1 MSVIERKVKAI
12 IEDKLGVDEAEITFD
27 VTFEQLGADSLD
39 CVELLME
46 VEKEFGISIS
56 DEEADRMETVGDA
69 IEYIAVKT
77 QSDERDSKSETT
89 HDYEKEILDE
99 ISKKTGRQVRKSERW
114 RNFLYAGGLIQTLN
128 DRYGIEMTI
137 SDDSLKRADTIGEL
151 VSLINSTLQDVITK
165 RDNRPPVSENDIIT
179 MISSVLGKEVNRGT
193 SLQVAGLDIHSYI
206 MLKNALNEKYGLSL
220 EKPFFS
226 FKNIGQIIDSIKE
239 QDLKYKGTHT
249 NEVDYIGQQIDL
261 PTTKSESTTKGES
274 TDLSNDDIET
284 DIDTV
289 VSKKYEW
296 AITPDKTKHQ
306 YVIGIDFGHGET
318 SAAYCAIG
326 WESTKGQLGAVKDID
341 FGSNTKVIPS
351 AISIT
356 KDGRAYIGDAAF
368 LPEVLN
374 KANVNVCFKKK
385 PESLEGKSE
394 QLMIR
399 FMKEVYKTIVERNS
413 ALFPEGNHLV
423 YIATPSGWEEKDQ
436 NLYGQMAAMA
446 GLPMGGITS
455 ESRAA
460 FIKAQQDPDSGLPLY
475 IDKGAI
481 VFDMGSSTLDFTY
494 LTRDN
499 KKPIDWG
506 DNCGASKV
514 ERLIYESK
522 REGNDEIIE
531 FEKKYP
537 NLVDALLFEARKAK
551 EKVYFHPDMPCNISV
566 NFETIVD
573 GDEEFEDTKLK
584 FKFKANDP
592 DDEQKKKGYISL
604 NKFLEEKGY
613 IGTIR
618 DAMMTFKNEK
628 IAGKPIHVAFL
639 TGGASRM
646 DFIKEL
652 VKECWGLPYD
662 RIYRDQDPSLTISQ
676 GVAVLG
682 RGDIRSGGAQNT
694 KYLLEEITAN
704 INDIYTPFAE
714 ILTQK
719 VAEEMKAS
727 VVHAFIEFRDCSV
740 DISLND
746 LQDRIGQWIESD
758 KNNIGDWAT
767 ECYQNVFEEKT
778 ADIRAKLDSIV
789 CEFSNTGLQMG
800 RVGSVNLTLPNLD
813 LRDISEQMNE
823 IGAEFAAEAGS
834 FTEGVANAAI
844 DGAIGFGLG
853 MLIGG
858 PLAWILAGGYFVA
871 KYLFGE
877 EESEYE
883 KKRKAM
889 EKDLDSSARLQ
900 VFNAFF
906 DETKGKWDEVA
917 QSIENTVHRAISGN
931 ISLKSKINEQSSKVI
946 REYAQEC
953 INQTRSML
961 D

>member
-1 MSVIERKVKAI
+1 MASLEQEI
-12 IEDKLGVDEAEITFD
+12 IK
-27 VTFEQLGADSLD
+27 
-39 CVELLME
+39 
-46 VEKEFGISIS
+46 
-56 DEEADRMETVGDA
+56 
-69 IEYIAVKT
+69 
-77 QSDERDSKSETT
+77 
-89 HDYEKEILDE
+89 
-99 ISKKTGRQVRKSERW
+99 
-114 RNFLYAGGLIQTLN
+114 
-128 DRYGIEMTI
+128 TI
-137 SDDSLKRADTIGEL
+137 STTIDKNVVRGNSLSYLDIDSYSKR
-151 VSLINSTLQDVITK
+151 SLLANSLSNKFNVVI
-165 RDNRPPVSENDIIT
+165 SESD
-179 MISSVLGKEVNRGT
+179 ISSMNT
-193 SLQVAGLDIHSYI
+193 
-206 MLKNALNEKYGLSL
+206 
-220 EKPFFS
+220 
-226 FKNIGQIIDSIKE
+226 IGQIIDYLVPIIEKQSYSNSKSVVS
-239 QDLKYKGTHT
+239 DNDNDTCST
-249 NEVDYIGQQIDL
+249 DTCN
-261 PTTKSESTTKGES
+261 TTSKKSEKTTMEYK
-274 TDLSNDDIET
+274 
-284 DIDTV
+284 
-289 VSKKYEW
+289 KKYDW
-296 AITPDKTKHQ
+296 AITPNKTKHQ

-374 KANVNVCFKKK
+374 KADVNVCFKKK

-399 FMKEVYKTIVERNS
+399 FMKEVYNTIIERNS
-413 ALFPEGNHLV
+413 ALFTEGNHLV
-423 YIATPSGWEEKDQ
+423 YIATPSGWEEKDK
-436 NLYGQMAAMA
+436 NLYGQMAVTA

-460 FIKAQQDPDSGLPLY
+460 FIKAQQDPDSGLPQY

-499 KKPIDWG
+499 KNPIDWG

-514 ERLIYESK
+514 EKIIYESK

-592 DDEQKKKGYISL
+592 DDEQKRKGYISL

-613 IGTIR
+613 IGAIR

-628 IAGKPIHVAFL
+628 IAGKPIYVAFL

-646 DFIKEL
+646 DFIKNL
-652 VKECWGLPYD
+652 VMECWGLPNE

-682 RGDIRSGGAQNT
+682 RGDIRSGGSQNT
-694 KYLLEEITAN
+694 KDLLDEITENAK
-704 INDIYTPFAE
+704 DIFTPFAE
-714 ILTQK
+714 ALTAK
-719 VAEEMKAS
+719 VTDEMQRS
-727 VVHAFIEFRDCSV
+727 VITAFNEFRDCESDV
-740 DISLND
+740 SLLD
-746 LQDRIGQWIESD
+746 LQARMGEWIENDTNS
-758 KNNIGDWAT
+758 IGEWAS
-767 ECYQNVFEEKT
+767 ECYQQTFEEKT
-778 ADIRAKLDSIV
+778 ADIRTRLDSV
-789 CEFSNTGLQMG
+789 VNEFSNAGVRMG
-800 RVGSVNLTLPNLD
+800 NVGNVSLSLPQLD
-813 LRDISEQMNE
+813 MQDITEQMKD
-823 IGAEFAAEAGS
+823 IGVSFAEEAGS
-834 FTEGVANAAI
+834 ISAAVTDI
-844 DGAIGFGLG
+844 AISGAVGFGLG
-853 MLIGG
+853 MLVGG
-858 PLAWILAGGYFVA
+858 PLAWILFGGYLVG
-871 KYLFGE
+871 KWLFGE
-877 EESEYE
+877 EETEE
-883 KKRKAM
+883 QKKQKAM
-889 EKDLDSSARLQ
+889 AKDLDKSARQ
-900 VFNAFF
+900 QIYDAFF
-906 DETKGKWDEVA
+906 NEKWEEVA
-917 QSIENTVHRAISGN
+917 NKIENNVHQAIYGN
-931 ISLKSKINEQSSKVI
+931 SSLKNRINNQSDKVI